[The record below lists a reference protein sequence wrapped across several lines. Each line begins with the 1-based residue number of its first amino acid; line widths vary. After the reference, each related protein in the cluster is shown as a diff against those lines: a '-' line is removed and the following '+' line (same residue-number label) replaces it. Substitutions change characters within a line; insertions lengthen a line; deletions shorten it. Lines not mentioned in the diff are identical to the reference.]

1 MNKRLKAFN
10 MVEIMIVVCLLV
22 TTVILCLPTIFNNSK
37 EARIIAN
44 WKRLFLEAQTN
55 FEVFNISDA
64 ELIRSVCKSNVEDK
78 ENEIFKIISP
88 YLNVDLSRNTKSLK
102 SYHYKFKNGS
112 QIPMQSNIFT
122 KLFAY
127 QENGNIVGFKW
138 LNCNCTETTPCASVL
153 FDMNGIKPPNRIG
166 RDIFGLY
173 LYKNGISAFGS
184 EETDSDK
191 LEKECNGHSSGM
203 NCSEYYL
210 RGGKF

>member
-1 MNKRLKAFN
+1 MKRLKAFN

-37 EARIIAN
+37 EARIIAS

-55 FEVFNISDA
+55 FEVFNVSDA
-64 ELIRSVCKSNVEDK
+64 ERIRLICKSDLQDK
-78 ENEIFKIISP
+78 EPDIFKIISP
-88 YLNVDLSRNTKSLK
+88 YLNVDLSKDTKSLK
-102 SYHYKFKNGS
+102 SYHYRFKNGS

-122 KLFAY
+122 KQFFY

-138 LNCNCTETTPCASVL
+138 LNCNCSQTTPCAAVL

-166 RDIFGLY
+166 RDIFGIY
-173 LYKNGISAFGS
+173 LYKNRIAAFG
-184 EETDSDK
+184 EDETDGDK
-191 LEKECNGHSSGM
+191 LERECRGHTSGM
-203 NCSEYYL
+203 SCSEYYL

>member
-1 MNKRLKAFN
+1 MKRLKAFN

-37 EARIIAN
+37 EARIIAG

-64 ELIRSVCKSNVEDK
+64 ELIRSVCKTDVEDK
-78 ENEIFKIISP
+78 ENEIFKIIAP
-88 YLNVDLSRNTKSLK
+88 YLNVDLSKSTKSLK

-112 QIPMQSNIFT
+112 QVPMQSNIFT
-122 KLFAY
+122 KLWAY

-138 LNCNCTETTPCASVL
+138 LDCSCTETKPCAAAL
-153 FDMNGIKPPNRIG
+153 FDMNGVKPPNRIG
-166 RDIFGLY
+166 RDIFGIY
-173 LYKNGISAFGS
+173 LYRNRIAAFG
-184 EETDSDK
+184 EDETDGDK
-191 LEKECNGHSSGM
+191 LERECRGHTSGM
-203 NCSEYYL
+203 SCSEYYL